1 MKTSARFVPDTG
13 DRADVNGVAPQPM
26 LDVRDLAFG
35 FGPRRVGSGI
45 TFSLARGETLAVLG
59 GNGAGKTTLFRTLLG
74 LLPPQGGSLRIGGVA
89 LPELAPRERAR
100 RLAYVPQQHV
110 PAFGFSVLEA
120 VLMGRASLVGTFARP
135 GDDDYRAAHGA
146 LATLRIDALARRP
159 VTEISGGERQLV
171 MIARALAQQA
181 AVLVLDEPTAS
192 LDFGNRARVLGE
204 IDRLREGGMTIL
216 FSTHEPD
223 QAIAHADR
231 ALLLADGGM
240 LALDRVERAL
250 TTANIERLYR
260 TPVRLVRI
268 DARRYACVPAA

>member
-1 MKTSARFVPDTG
+1 
-13 DRADVNGVAPQPM
+13 M

-35 FGPRRVGSGI
+35 FGTRRVGSGI

-74 LLPPQGGSLRIGGVA
+74 LLPPQAGAVSVGGIPLS
-89 LPELAPRERAR
+89 ELAPGERAR

-135 GDDDYRAAHGA
+135 DHDDYRAAHGA
-146 LATLRIDALARRP
+146 LATLRIDALAQRR

-181 AVLVLDEPTAS
+181 SVLVLDEPTTS

-223 QAIAHADR
+223 QALAHADR
-231 ALLLADGGM
+231 ALLLADGAM
-240 LALDRVERAL
+240 LALDRVDRAL
-250 TTANIERLYR
+250 TAENIERLYR

-268 DARRYACVPAA
+268 DTRRYACVPTA

>member
-1 MKTSARFVPDTG
+1 MNSAPLHT
-13 DRADVNGVAPQPM
+13 M

-35 FGPRRVGSGI
+35 FGTRAVGSGV

-74 LLPPQGGSLRIGGVA
+74 LLTPQAGAISLDGAA
-89 LPELAPRERAR
+89 LSEMPPRERAR

-135 GDDDYRAAHGA
+135 GRVDYVAARDA
-146 LATLRIDALARRP
+146 LATLRIDALARRR

-181 AVLVLDEPTAS
+181 PLLVLDEPTAS
-192 LDFGNRARVLGE
+192 LDFGNRVRVLGE
-204 IDRLREGGMTIL
+204 IDRLRGNGMTIL

-223 QAIAHADR
+223 QALAHADR
-231 ALLLADGGM
+231 ALLLADGRT
-240 LALDRVERAL
+240 LALDVADRAL
-250 TTANIERLYR
+250 TAANIEQLYG
-260 TPVRLVRI
+260 TPVRLVKL
-268 DARRYACVPAA
+268 DARRYACVPK